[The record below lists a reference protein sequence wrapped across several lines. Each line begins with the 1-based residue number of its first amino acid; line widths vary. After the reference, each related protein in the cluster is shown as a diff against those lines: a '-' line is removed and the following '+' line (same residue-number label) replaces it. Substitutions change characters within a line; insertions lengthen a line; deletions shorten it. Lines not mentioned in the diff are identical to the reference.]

1 MTALSKGQNGPL
13 PAGPVTV
20 TVELPAPAD
29 VSALLV
35 TESGKVRSDAD
46 FVFFNQPTGPGVS
59 LQNGALRIDGSQLPA
74 DIAQV
79 RVAITLDDASS
90 SFGRFGAPVARV
102 ADGAGTPLYD
112 YAVDGLRSESV
123 VIAVEVYRR
132 GADWKVRAV
141 GQGYAGGF
149 ADMVRD
155 HGVSVDDAPAA
166 PAPAA
171 TPPPVP
177 EQRAPQP
184 TPPQP
189 TPPQAAAPSSPV
201 PPTPT
206 QNTPPAPSSTPID
219 YFASG
224 TAPSAPAG
232 SAPVDYFNGPAPQAP
247 PQQPFTPTA
256 QLAGQQPPPGSGEI
270 SLTKNRRVDLTKGQ
284 KVVLR
289 KDGGVQLTRIAMGL
303 GWDPVRKQ
311 GLFGAKS
318 KDIDLDAS
326 VVMFSGQQKVDT
338 VYFGDLRSKD
348 GSIQHQGDNLTG
360 AGDGDDEVINV
371 DLPAV
376 NAAVTSLVFIVTSYQ
391 GQKFD
396 QVDNAYCRLVDS
408 TTGVELARFALAG
421 GMPYTGIVM
430 CTIGRQGG
438 EWKLQA
444 IGECINAKT
453 PRDAVPQL
461 TRFLA

>member
-59 LQNGALRIDGSQLPA
+59 LQNGALRIDGAGLPA

-102 ADGAGTPLYD
+102 SDGAGAPLYE
-112 YAVDGLRSESV
+112 YPVDGLSNESV
-123 VIAVEVYRR
+123 VIAVEIYRR

-149 ADMVRD
+149 ADLVRD

-166 PAPAA
+166 PAPSA
-171 TPPPVP
+171 
-177 EQRAPQP
+177 Q
-184 TPPQP
+184 
-189 TPPQAAAPSSPV
+189 APSAPPAPAPSNPV
-201 PPTPT
+201 PPTPA
-206 QNTPPAPSSTPID
+206 QNQPPAASGQPID

-232 SAPVDYFNGPAPQAP
+232 SAPIDYFNIPAPQQNPAPQAP
-247 PQQPFTPTA
+247 PAQQAFTPTA
-256 QLAGQQPPPGSGEI
+256 QLAGQQPGPGSGEI
-270 SLTKNRRVDLTKGQ
+270 SLTKNKRVDLTKGQ

-311 GLFGAKS
+311 GLFGSKA

-326 VVMFSGQQKVDT
+326 VVLFAGQQPVDV
-338 VYFGDLRSKD
+338 VYFGQLQSKD
-348 GSIQHQGDNLTG
+348 GSIHHLGDNLTG

-371 DLPAV
+371 DLPSVTAQ
-376 NAAVTSLVFIVTSYQ
+376 VTSLVFIVSSYQ
-391 GQKFD
+391 GQRFD

-430 CTIGRQGG
+430 CTIARQGG

-453 PRDAVPQL
+453 PRDAIPQL
-461 TRFLA
+461 APFLG

>member
-46 FVFFNQPTGPGVS
+46 FVFFNQPNGPGVS
-59 LQNGALRIDGSQLPA
+59 LGGGALRIDGSQLPA
-74 DIAQV
+74 DITQV

-90 SFGRFGAPVARV
+90 SFGRFGAPVARI
-102 ADGAGTPLYD
+102 ADGAGNPLYE
-112 YAVDGLRSESV
+112 YAVDGLSSESV

-166 PAPAA
+166 QAPAA
-171 TPPPVP
+171 TPPP
-177 EQRAPQP
+177 A
-184 TPPQP
+184 PPQP
-189 TPPQAAAPSSPV
+189 AAPSNPV
-201 PPTPT
+201 PPAPA

-224 TAPSAPAG
+224 AAPSAPAG
-232 SAPVDYFNGPAPQAP
+232 SAPVDYFNGPAPQTPAPQAP

-256 QLAGQQPPPGSGEI
+256 QLAGQQPPSGSGEV

-289 KDGGVQLTRIAMGL
+289 KDGGVQLTQIAMGL

-348 GSIQHQGDNLTG
+348 GSVQHQGDNLTG

-371 DLPAV
+371 DLPTV

>member
-20 TVELPAPAD
+20 TVDLPAPAD

-46 FVFFNQPTGPGVS
+46 FVFFNQPNGPGVS
-59 LQNGALRIDGSQLPA
+59 LANGALRIDGSQLPA

-102 ADGAGTPLYD
+102 ADGAGNPLYD
-112 YAVDGLRSESV
+112 YAVDGLSSESV

-166 PAPAA
+166 QAPAA
-171 TPPPVP
+171 TPP
-177 EQRAPQP
+177 APQP
-184 TPPQP
+184 
-189 TPPQAAAPSSPV
+189 AAPSNPV
-201 PPTPT
+201 PPAPA
-206 QNTPPAPSSTPID
+206 QSTPPAPSSTPID
-219 YFASG
+219 YFATG
-224 TAPSAPAG
+224 AAPSAPAG
-232 SAPVDYFNGPAPQAP
+232 SAPIDYFNGPAPQNPAPQAP
-247 PQQPFTPTA
+247 PQQSFTPTA

-270 SLTKNRRVDLTKGQ
+270 RLTKNRRVDLTKGQ

-289 KDGGVQLTRIAMGL
+289 KDGGVQLTQIAMGL

-326 VVMFSGQQKVDT
+326 VVMFSGQQMVDT
-338 VYFGDLRSKD
+338 VYFGELRSKD
-348 GSIQHQGDNLTG
+348 GSIQHLGDNLTG
-360 AGDGDDEVINV
+360 AGDGDDEVVNV
-371 DLPAV
+371 DLPGV

-396 QVDNAYCRLVDS
+396 QVANAYCRLVDS

-430 CTIGRQGG
+430 CTISRQGG

-461 TRFLA
+461 ARFLP

>member
-59 LQNGALRIDGSQLPA
+59 LANGALRIDGAGLPA

-79 RVAITLDDASS
+79 RVAITLDDASA

-102 ADGAGTPLYD
+102 ADGAGSPLYE
-112 YAVDGLRSESV
+112 YPIDGLSSESV
-123 VIAVEVYRR
+123 VIAVEIYRR

-149 ADMVRD
+149 ADLVRD

-166 PAPAA
+166 PPA
-171 TPPPVP
+171 
-177 EQRAPQP
+177 
-184 TPPQP
+184 
-189 TPPQAAAPSSPV
+189 PPQAPPAAPSNPV
-201 PPTPT
+201 PPTAA
-206 QNTPPAPSSTPID
+206 QNPPAAASGQPID

-224 TAPSAPAG
+224 TAPSAPTG
-232 SAPVDYFNGPAPQAP
+232 SAPIDYFNTPAPQQNPAPQAP
-247 PQQPFTPTA
+247 PAQQTPPAQQPFTPTA
-256 QLAGQQPPPGSGEI
+256 QLAGQQPPAGSGEI
-270 SLTKNRRVDLTKGQ
+270 SLTKNKRVDLTKGQ

-311 GLFGAKS
+311 GLFGSKA

-326 VVMFSGQQKVDT
+326 VVLFAGQQPVDV
-338 VYFGDLRSKD
+338 VYFGQLQSKD
-348 GSIQHQGDNLTG
+348 GSIQHLGDNLTG
-360 AGDGDDEVINV
+360 AGDGDDEVVNV
-371 DLPAV
+371 NLPSV
-376 NAAVTSLVFIVTSYQ
+376 TPQVTSLVFIVSSYQ
-391 GQKFD
+391 GQRFD

-430 CTIGRQGG
+430 CTIARQGG

-453 PRDAVPQL
+453 PRDAIPQL
-461 TRFLA
+461 APFLG

>member
-35 TESGKVRSDAD
+35 TDAGKVRSDAD

-59 LQNGALRIDGSQLPA
+59 LTNGALRIDGAAVPA

-79 RVAITLDDASS
+79 RVAITLDDASA

-102 ADGAGTPLYD
+102 SDGAGAPLYE
-112 YAVDGLRSESV
+112 YPIDGLTSESV

-149 ADMVRD
+149 ADLVRD
-155 HGVSVDDAPAA
+155 HGVSVDDAPAPPPA
-166 PAPAA
+166 AQQAPPAPAA
-171 TPPPVP
+171 PSTP
-177 EQRAPQP
+177 A
-184 TPPQP
+184 
-189 TPPQAAAPSSPV
+189 
-201 PPTPT
+201 
-206 QNTPPAPSSTPID
+206 PPAPAQQPPAAAGAPID

-232 SAPVDYFNGPAPQAP
+232 SAPIDYFNTPAPQQNTP
-247 PQQPFTPTA
+247 PPAQPFTPTA
-256 QLAGQQPPPGSGEI
+256 QLAGQQQAAGTGEV
-270 SLTKNRRVDLTKGQ
+270 SLTKNKRVDLTKGQ

-311 GLFGAKS
+311 GLFGSKA

-326 VVMFSGQQKVDT
+326 VVLFAGQQPVDV
-338 VYFGDLRSKD
+338 VYFGQLQSKD
-348 GSIQHQGDNLTG
+348 GSIQHLGDNLTG
-360 AGDGDDEVINV
+360 AGDGDDEVVNV
-371 DLPAV
+371 NLPAV
-376 NAAVTSLVFIVTSYQ
+376 TPQVTSLVFIVSSYQ
-391 GQKFD
+391 GQRFD

-408 TTGVELARFALAG
+408 TSGVELARFALAG

-430 CTIGRQGG
+430 CTITRQGG

-453 PRDAVPQL
+453 PRDAIPQL
-461 TRFLA
+461 APFLD

>member
-59 LQNGALRIDGSQLPA
+59 LTNGALRIDDAALPA
-74 DIAQV
+74 DVAQV
-79 RVAITLDDASS
+79 RVAITLNDASA

-102 ADGAGTPLYD
+102 ADGAGAPLYE
-112 YAVDGLRSESV
+112 YPIDGLSSESV

-149 ADMVRD
+149 ADLVRD
-155 HGVSVDDAPAA
+155 HGVSVDDGPAAPPASVPQPPAA
-166 PAPAA
+166 PA
-171 TPPPVP
+171 
-177 EQRAPQP
+177 
-184 TPPQP
+184 
-189 TPPQAAAPSSPV
+189 
-201 PPTPT
+201 
-206 QNTPPAPSSTPID
+206 TPPAPSSTPID

-224 TAPSAPAG
+224 AAPSAPAG
-232 SAPVDYFNGPAPQAP
+232 SAPIDYFNTPAPQQTP
-247 PQQPFTPTA
+247 PAQPFTPTA
-256 QLAGQQPPPGSGEI
+256 QLAGQQPPAASGEV
-270 SLTKNRRVDLTKGQ
+270 SLTKNKRVDLTKGQ

-311 GLFGAKS
+311 GLFGS
-318 KDIDLDAS
+318 KARDIDLDAS
-326 VVMFSGQQKVDT
+326 VVLFADRQPVDVVYYGQLQ
-338 VYFGDLRSKD
+338 SKD
-348 GSIQHQGDNLTG
+348 GSIQHLGDNLTG
-360 AGDGDDEVINV
+360 AGDGDDEVVNV
-371 DLPAV
+371 NLSSVTPQ
-376 NAAVTSLVFIVTSYQ
+376 VTSLVFIVSSYQ
-391 GQKFD
+391 GQRFD

-408 TTGVELARFALAG
+408 TTDVELARFALAG

-430 CTIGRQGG
+430 CTIARQGG
-438 EWKLQA
+438 EWKLTA

-453 PRDAVPQL
+453 PRDAIPQL
-461 TRFLA
+461 GPFIG